1 MQFIGGSNCLM
12 EDLHAECIKLK
23 KSNASFQAYPQ
34 EKKIRLALTSPSQL
48 QVPLNLALQHGECN
62 ISCEG
67 GTRNKCKTFVDDFY
81 WQNVSSSFYFDGSMV
96 NLTSLHQYCVTATI
110 GRCCHVFTKTIL
122 LEDYDHHNFSADNP
136 KETFSAS
143 IAAAIVIIFTA
154 ITLATFVILYYIKA
168 CHSSNHRRP
177 RQKHLSFIQLHSVH
191 LEDGSTN
198 ITVICM
204 YVMDRTQPF
213 QDEVLDLKSFLRFRG
228 LNAIDIYDEEEY
240 IRSSFSQWVHRVLE
254 NKTTK
259 LLLIDSEQ
267 IRPLWNGN
275 LNGCR
280 ELQSVQQAI
289 TYIGSCVPVS
299 ELFNRL
305 FVVRLKAM
313 RPIEEEFIYPG
324 SGRVY
329 VFPTQRERL
338 WKDLM
343 KSTSNQAV
351 QPAEEERN

>member
-1 MQFIGGSNCLM
+1 MQFVGGSNCLM

-34 EKKIRLALTSPSQL
+34 EKKIRLALSSPSQL

-67 GTRNKCKTFVDDFY
+67 RTRNKCETFVDDFY

-110 GRCCHVFTKTIL
+110 GRCCHVFTRTVL
-122 LEDYDHHNFSADNP
+122 LEDYDHNNFTADNP

-143 IAAAIVIIFTA
+143 VAAAIVIIIIA
-154 ITLATFVILYYIKA
+154 ISLATFVILYYMKA
-168 CHSSNHRRP
+168 CHNSNHRRP
-177 RQKHLSFIQLHSVH
+177 TQTHVSLIQQDSVH
-191 LEDGSTN
+191 FDNESTN

-204 YVMDRTQPF
+204 YIMDRTQPF
-213 QDEVLDLKSFLRFRG
+213 QDEVQDLQSFLRFRG
-228 LNAIDIYDEEEY
+228 LSAIDIYDEEEC
-240 IRSSFSQWVHRVLE
+240 IKSSFSQWVQRVLE

-259 LLLIDSEQ
+259 ILLIDSEQ
-267 IRPLWNGN
+267 IRPLWNGS

-289 TYIGSCVPVS
+289 TYIGSCIPVS
-299 ELFNRL
+299 DLFNRL
-305 FVVRLKAM
+305 FIIRLKTM
-313 RPIEEEFIYPG
+313 RPIQEEFIYPG
-324 SGRVY
+324 SVRVY

-343 KSTSNQAV
+343 KSTSNVALQM
-351 QPAEEERN
+351 AEEE

>member
-81 WQNVSSSFYFDGSMV
+81 WQN
-96 NLTSLHQYCVTATI
+96 I
-110 GRCCHVFTKTIL
+110 GRCCHVFTKTIF

-136 KETFSAS
+136 KETLSAS

-198 ITVICM
+198 VTVICM
-204 YVMDRTQPF
+204 YVMDRTQSF
-213 QDEVLDLKSFLRFRG
+213 QDEVLDLQSFLRFRG

-343 KSTSNQAV
+343 KSTSNQAM